1 MIEKR
6 FEEEYKKLNKAQK
19 EAVDSIEGPVMVIAG
34 PGTGKTTILTLRI
47 ANILK
52 VTDTPPSGILALTFT
67 EAGAKAMRMK
77 LREIIGARALEVAVH
92 TFHGFAMSVIREFED
107 HFPHLARSKEI
118 TEIEAEN
125 LVREILKDKKF
136 AKLRPLG
143 EPEYYIAKIISAI
156 SDCKKEA
163 WTPEMV
169 AEFAASEIERVKN
182 DPESISS
189 RGASKGNLKADA
201 LRRIEKCG
209 KTLLFAEVYGLYEKI
224 KKEKRKIDFDDMLFE
239 LLQTLRH
246 DPLLLQS
253 LQEKYLYLMIDEH
266 QDTNDTQNLII
277 RMIADFFENPNL
289 FVVGDEKQAIYRFQG
304 ASVQNFLGFQKI
316 WSSMKIIPLE
326 ENYRSHQHILDGSFK
341 MIEQNYTQDEHQ
353 NLRVRLLA
361 KNGSSAKP
369 IELLIASDQETEEL
383 GLVERLRE
391 IEKTE
396 SQSTVAVIARRN
408 SDVEKIFA
416 TLENNELDVC
426 AEKGANI
433 FNHPLG
439 ELYFSLVEFLADP
452 AKTDRLAET
461 LIGGLWDIDFA
472 DQVRFISLARSGK
485 TGEVVENIGAIKMLQ
500 QKISTSGVI
509 DFLVLT
515 ADVSGFTKLASQ
527 TPLGS
532 EVWRGIIALSEEL
545 AKAQEIASPKRL
557 IEALLAYK
565 KTAERRAV
573 KINVGKSSAQI
584 RVMTAHGSKGLE
596 FDYVFLP
603 YAFEESWI
611 KKDRSPAFV
620 LPKEKEVNDDI
631 RDDRRL
637 FYVALTRAKK
647 HLLIS
652 RHEEDQSGKLLTP
665 LRFID
670 ELDEKLIS
678 NKTITPKIREG
689 AEKSLRGEKQK
700 NDLEKIEYAKN
711 VILEKGISVTALN
724 HFIECPSKFFYKS
737 ILKLPEAPNPTSEK
751 GNAMHEAMRRVWNLT
766 PGPSPINRRGERDT
780 DESSFGFPSPDQ
792 GDGGQGPGGVIEQ
805 TIKNTVTEYFK
816 HSLLP
821 LFEKETILNELLAD
835 APKVARELEL
845 HFKQEGRVATESWV
859 ETFFTHQQTEFRI
872 HGKLDVILEQDKKV
886 LIYDYKTK
894 KAMSVNAIKGETASE
909 DGGYFRQLVFY
920 KMLLEHKENYKNK
933 EIEPALVFI
942 RPDEKGRC
950 PTVSLPIE
958 KSDIEEVEDH
968 LKNLIDSVWSS
979 SLLTSDCS
987 DPDCKY
993 CKYKKI

>member
-125 LVREILKDKKF
+125 LVREILKDQKF

-461 LIGGLWDIDFA
+461 LIGGLWGIDFA

-689 AEKSLRGEKQK
+689 ADKSLRGEKQK

-792 GDGGQGPGGVIEQ
+792 GEGGQRPGGVIEQ

-816 HSLLP
+816 HSPLP

-920 KMLLEHKENYKNK
+920 KMLLENKENYKNK

>member
-6 FEEEYKKLNKAQK
+6 FEDEYKKLNKAQK

-125 LVREILKDKKF
+125 LVREILKDQKF

-169 AEFAASEIERVKN
+169 AEFATSEIERVKN

-201 LRRIEKCG
+201 LRRIEKCE

-369 IELLIASDQETEEL
+369 IELLIAPDQETEEL
-383 GLVERLRE
+383 ELVERLRE
-391 IEKTE
+391 IEKAE
-396 SQSTVAVIARRN
+396 PQSTVAVIVRRN

-416 TLENNELDVC
+416 TLENNGLDVC

-452 AKTDRLAET
+452 SKTDRLAET

-500 QKISTSGVI
+500 QKTPPSGVI

-647 HLLIS
+647 HLIIS
-652 RHEEDQSGKLLTP
+652 RYEEDQSGKLLTP

-751 GNAMHEAMRRVWNLT
+751 GNAMHEAIRRVWQNPKPAT
-766 PGPSPINRRGERDT
+766 
-780 DESSFGFPSPDQ
+780 
-792 GDGGQGPGGVIEQ
+792 IEQ

-920 KMLLEHKENYKNK
+920 KMLLENKENYKNK

>member
-1 MIEKR
+1 M
-6 FEEEYKKLNKAQK
+6 
-19 EAVDSIEGPVMVIAG
+19 
-34 PGTGKTTILTLRI
+34 
-47 ANILK
+47 
-52 VTDTPPSGILALTFT
+52 
-67 EAGAKAMRMK
+67 
-77 LREIIGARALEVAVH
+77 
-92 TFHGFAMSVIREFED
+92 
-107 HFPHLARSKEI
+107 
-118 TEIEAEN
+118 
-125 LVREILKDKKF
+125 
-136 AKLRPLG
+136 
-143 EPEYYIAKIISAI
+143 
-156 SDCKKEA
+156 
-163 WTPEMV
+163 
-169 AEFAASEIERVKN
+169 
-182 DPESISS
+182 
-189 RGASKGNLKADA
+189 
-201 LRRIEKCG
+201 
-209 KTLLFAEVYGLYEKI
+209 
-224 KKEKRKIDFDDMLFE
+224 
-239 LLQTLRH
+239 
-246 DPLLLQS
+246 
-253 LQEKYLYLMIDEH
+253 
-266 QDTNDTQNLII
+266 
-277 RMIADFFENPNL
+277 
-289 FVVGDEKQAIYRFQG
+289 
-304 ASVQNFLGFQKI
+304 
-316 WSSMKIIPLE
+316 
-326 ENYRSHQHILDGSFK
+326 
-341 MIEQNYTQDEHQ
+341 
-353 NLRVRLLA
+353 
-361 KNGSSAKP
+361 
-369 IELLIASDQETEEL
+369 
-383 GLVERLRE
+383 
-391 IEKTE
+391 
-396 SQSTVAVIARRN
+396 
-408 SDVEKIFA
+408 
-416 TLENNELDVC
+416 
-426 AEKGANI
+426 
-433 FNHPLG
+433 
-439 ELYFSLVEFLADP
+439 
-452 AKTDRLAET
+452 
-461 LIGGLWDIDFA
+461 
-472 DQVRFISLARSGK
+472 
-485 TGEVVENIGAIKMLQ
+485 
-500 QKISTSGVI
+500 
-509 DFLVLT
+509 
-515 ADVSGFTKLASQ
+515 
-527 TPLGS
+527 
-532 EVWRGIIALSEEL
+532 SEEL

-647 HLLIS
+647 HLIIS
-652 RHEEDQSGKLLTP
+652 RYEEDQSGKLLTP

-766 PGPSPINRRGERDT
+766 PGPSPINRRGDT

-792 GDGGQGPGGVIEQ
+792 GEGGQRPGGVIEQ

-920 KMLLEHKENYKNK
+920 KMLLENKENYKNK
-933 EIEPALVFI
+933 EIEPSLVFI

-958 KSDIEEVEDH
+958 KSDIEEVETH

>member
-6 FEEEYKKLNKAQK
+6 FEDEYKKLNKAQK

-125 LVREILKDKKF
+125 LVREILKDQKF

-383 GLVERLRE
+383 ELVERLRE

-396 SQSTVAVIARRN
+396 PQSTVAVIVRRN

-452 AKTDRLAET
+452 SKTDRLAET

-689 AEKSLRGEKQK
+689 ADKSLRGEKQK

-792 GDGGQGPGGVIEQ
+792 GEGGQRPGGVIEQ

-920 KMLLEHKENYKNK
+920 KMLLENKENYKNK
-933 EIEPALVFI
+933 EIEPSLVFI